1 MRVWSEGEEFK
12 SLALRDEEILQHMT
26 RSEIETSF
34 DLEHQLRHVDAVF
47 ERVFGG

>member
-1 MRVWSEGEEFK
+1 MRVWSEGAEFK
-12 SLALRDEEILQHMT
+12 SLVLQDEEILKYLS

-47 ERVFGG
+47 ERVFSG